1 MITLSFHIALKIA
14 PSSRSSF
21 CSVSSFTASKGEP
34 DKHVPEAGA
43 WTWETQRCFSMTP
56 VSLSSVSLAL
66 PSLNRLTLRRAGV
79 RRQDGADRRECHRTA
94 KHLCS
99 SQRSLLSNN
108 SLASVTSRLGLLH
121 SYRSG
126 AGRVSKRQLVKR
138 VLFETVSSCQWREPA
153 DPCLNSLVLTQR
165 KTRGAHEGPGQK
177 SPLWTDK
184 NIHTDSGKGRKT
196 VFNPFIIATAN
207 THLLN

>member
-138 VLFETVSSCQWREPA
+138 GPVWNGEQLSVTRASRSMFKQSRPHAAEDTRSS
-153 DPCLNSLVLTQR
+153 
-165 KTRGAHEGPGQK
+165 RGPRAEKP
-177 SPLWTDK
+177 SVD
-184 NIHTDSGKGRKT
+184 R
-196 VFNPFIIATAN
+196 
-207 THLLN
+207 